1 MPPGRGSS
9 HRRTRCSF
17 ARPARPSGRCGS
29 GSASS
34 SPRRSSAGTGRG
46 SASSTGWP
54 TRPDP
59 ARFLPDSHANP
70 HGIPGLGCQGAPIR
84 RPLWGMPASQGGIPR
99 RGTGRTPRKEV
110 ASSGPPR
117 DPAQRGRNGRTPRKE
132 PMRLTSLLAVDPG
145 MDRIVSIL
153 DGLRNALVAVLVTL
167 SVVAL
172 TYAGVRYVI
181 AGGDITGVE
190 KAKGAAKSAVIGLAL
205 ALLAPVV
212 VAIVKRI
219 IGE

>member
-1 MPPGRGSS
+1 MSTDSPAFVGDAGVAGRD
-9 HRRTRCSF
+9 
-17 ARPARPSGRCGS
+17 
-29 GSASS
+29 
-34 SPRRSSAGTGRG
+34 
-46 SASSTGWP
+46 P
-54 TRPDP
+54 TKGHG
-59 ARFLPDSHANP
+59 AHA
-70 HGIPGLGCQGAPIR
+70 
-84 RPLWGMPASQGGIPR
+84 
-99 RGTGRTPRKEV
+99 RKEV

-117 DPAQRGRNGRTPRKE
+117 DPAQRVRNGRTPREE
-132 PMRLTSLLAVDPG
+132 PMRLTSLLAADSG

-190 KAKGAAKSAVIGLAL
+190 KAKGAAKSAVIGLSL

-219 IGE
+219 IGG

>member
-1 MPPGRGSS
+1 
-9 HRRTRCSF
+9 
-17 ARPARPSGRCGS
+17 
-29 GSASS
+29 
-34 SPRRSSAGTGRG
+34 
-46 SASSTGWP
+46 
-54 TRPDP
+54 
-59 ARFLPDSHANP
+59 
-70 HGIPGLGCQGAPIR
+70 
-84 RPLWGMPASQGGIPR
+84 
-99 RGTGRTPRKEV
+99 
-110 ASSGPPR
+110 
-117 DPAQRGRNGRTPRKE
+117 
-132 PMRLTSLLAVDPG
+132 MRLMSLLAADPG

-153 DGLRNALVAVLVTL
+153 DGLRNALVALLVTL